1 MLSGCLRRPQSF
13 LERIAFA
20 ETALWGDACAAPDS
34 GVTLFI
40 AQLPEHVVTL
50 EAGASSQ
57 HLAPGSLPLL
67 SLQSRPKAEI
77 HSLSCVALFD
87 TGPVTS
93 VPSPCFALSI
103 YKMWVELLAGMSR

>member
-87 TGPVTS
+87 TEGSCLSLLPALRSPS
-93 VPSPCFALSI
+93 VKCGWSF
-103 YKMWVELLAGMSR
+103 